1 MTYYFWIRKK
11 GMYGQSWKKRPSWYY
26 MQGYTDKA
34 QLDRAI
40 REHKKDKW
48 SVRVTLDREGRLP
61 VDV

>member
-1 MTYYFWIRKK
+1 
-11 GMYGQSWKKRPSWYY
+11 